1 MTEPEPFK
9 IKMVKSLKRLSREE
23 REKKIEEAGYNVFKL
38 RSEDIFID
46 LLTDS
51 GTTAMS
57 DKQYSEMIDTEQAYA
72 GSDSYYRLEKVV
84 KEIFGFDNFVIVHQG
99 RAAENVLFSVLVD
112 EGDYVP
118 NNMHFDT
125 TRANVK
131 HKGGKPV
138 DLVKDEAYEPSK
150 RLDFKGNM
158 DVERLEEFIEEK
170 GEENIPIIMLTITNN
185 TGGGQPV
192 SMENIRKVSEVADQY
207 DIPFF
212 FDACRF
218 AENAYFIKQREE
230 GYSDKSVREITEEM
244 FSHVD
249 GFTFSAKKEGLVN
262 IGGLLGIR
270 DEDLRLKCKN
280 LSIIIEGFPTYGGLA
295 CRELAA
301 IAQGLKEATKEDYQK
316 YRHHQVRYL
325 AKNLLQEGVPIIE
338 PVGGHAVFVD
348 AGRFL
353 PDIPPQRFPAQALTT
368 ELYKESGIRAVELG
382 TSAFG
387 EKDEDGNII
396 PAQME
401 TMRLAIPRRVYTL
414 NQLRYVGESVRDLYK
429 NRDEISGLKRTY
441 APDLLGH
448 FTAEF
453 EPIGR

>member
-1 MTEPEPFK
+1 MTQPEPFK
-9 IKMVKSLKRLSREE
+9 IKMVKSLERLSKEE
-23 REKKIEEAGYNVFKL
+23 RERKIEEAGYNVFKL
-38 RSEDIFID
+38 RSEDVFID

-51 GTTAMS
+51 GTSAMS
-57 DKQYSEMIDTEQAYA
+57 DKQYSKMIDTEQAYA
-72 GSDSYYRLEKVV
+72 GSDSYYRLEEAV
-84 KEIFGFDNFVIVHQG
+84 EDIFGFEGFVIVHQG
-99 RAAENVLFSVLVD
+99 RAAENILFSILVD

-131 HKGGKPV
+131 HKGGEPV
-138 DLVKDEAYEPSK
+138 DLVRDEAYDTEK
-150 RLDFKGNM
+150 RLDFKGDM
-158 DVERLEEFIEEK
+158 DVDRLEEFIEEK
-170 GEENIPIIMLTITNN
+170 GKDNVPLIMLTVTNN

-192 SMENIRKVSEVADQY
+192 SMKNIREVSEVADQY

-218 AENAYFIKQREE
+218 AENAYFIQQRESD
-230 GYSDKSVREITEEM
+230 YQDKSVREITEEM
-244 FSHVD
+244 FSYAD

-262 IGGLLGIR
+262 IGGLLGVR
-270 DEDLRLKCKN
+270 DEELHRKCKN
-280 LSIIIEGFPTYGGLA
+280 LGIIVEGFPTYGGLA
-295 CRELAA
+295 CRELSAMA
-301 IAQGLKEATKEDYQK
+301 EGLKESTREEYQK
-316 YRHHQVRYL
+316 YRHEQVQYL
-325 AKNLLQEGVPIIE
+325 ADKLLEEGVPIIE
-338 PVGGHAVFVD
+338 PAGGHAVFVD

-353 PDIPPQRFPAQALTT
+353 PEIPPERFPAQALTT

-387 EKDEDGNII
+387 ETDEEGNII

-414 NQLRYVGESVRDLYK
+414 NQLNYVSDSIVDLYGK
-429 NRDEISGLKRTY
+429 RDEIKGLKRTY
-441 APDLLGH
+441 APELLGH

-453 EPIGR
+453 EPVD